1 MKSQPP
7 LNTYRLPKE
16 GFLKASTLADFI
28 AFMGAVVGY
37 SVKFSDDPS
46 SHMRADGSMFVDL
59 SGAGPP
65 GPQGA
70 TGATGAPGAKG
81 PDGPNSTVPG
91 PDNETPGPPGPTPT
105 EPGPDGPLTPG
116 PTGIP
121 GTAGPAG
128 PEGPPGPANSTP
140 GPMGPSGPLGPQG
153 PDGSP
158 GPPGPDGDKY
168 AIVESLGAFVGMAAT
183 EAPRPYF
190 IQRLTFNGNKKSIVI
205 PSIFLGT
212 VDADSVKVMSCSLP
226 GVGAR
231 VVGNRVLI
239 DTENKYHGTV
249 TVAGIR
255 RDFSDWC
262 YLDYTERQR
271 LTNNA
276 FYSKAYA

>member
-7 LNTYRLPKE
+7 LNSYRLPKS

-28 AFMGAVVGY
+28 AFMGSVVGY
-37 SVKFSDDPS
+37 SVKFSDNPS
-46 SHMRADGSMFVDL
+46 NHVRADGSMFVDL

-65 GPQGA
+65 GPSGPS
-70 TGATGAPGAKG
+70 GATGAPGAPG
-81 PDGPNSTVPG
+81 PPGPNSSVPG

-105 EPGPDGPLTPG
+105 EPGPPGPLTPG

-121 GTAGPAG
+121 GAAGPAG
-128 PEGPPGPANSTP
+128 PAGPTGPANSTP
-140 GPMGPSGPLGPQG
+140 GPMGPPGPLGPQG

-158 GPPGPDGDKY
+158 GQPGPDGDKY
-168 AIVESLGAFVGMAAT
+168 AIVKSLGAFVGMAAT

-190 IQRLTFNGNKKSIVI
+190 IHRLIFNGKKKSVVI

-239 DTENKYHGTV
+239 DTENKYRGTV

-255 RDFSDWC
+255 RDYSDWY

-276 FYSKAYA
+276 FYASAHK